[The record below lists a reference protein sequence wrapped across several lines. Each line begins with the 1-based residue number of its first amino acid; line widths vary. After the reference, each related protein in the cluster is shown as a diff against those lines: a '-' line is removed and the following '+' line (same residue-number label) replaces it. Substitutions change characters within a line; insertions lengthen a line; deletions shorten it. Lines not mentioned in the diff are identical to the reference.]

1 MENAKCYA
9 PQILVGTEGLPREQ
23 WLEYRRKG
31 IGGSDAAAVLGIS
44 PFRTGRDLYYDKLNI
59 VTADDAENWVQLEVG
74 TLLEPLVAKIFAHKT
89 GYKIYRRP
97 FMFQHPLYPWMLAD
111 LDYMAELPD
120 GTTAI
125 LEIKTTNYNA
135 KDNWW
140 YNGEE
145 IVPIYYESQ
154 GRHYM
159 AVMNIDRVYFC
170 CLYGNSEDE
179 AMIRRI
185 DRDMAYEEELI
196 PMFQDKYPGVTVKGT
211 YDSSGKLQTQIE
223 EGLEADVF
231 MSAAPKQMTA
241 LDGEGL
247 IVSDTIT
254 NLLENKIVLIVP
266 SDSDSGFTR
275 FEDIEKAES
284 IALGDPASVPVGQYS
299 EEALTSL
306 GIWDKIQDKVSFGT
320 NVTEVLNQVAAAS
333 ADAGIVYA
341 TDAASMADQVKVVA
355 EAPEGSLAKKV
366 IYPVAVVKDTANA
379 EAAGNFV
386 EFLKTDEAM
395 KVFESYGFTK
405 GE

>member
-1 MENAKCYA
+1 MKKH
-9 PQILVGTEGLPREQ
+9 ITMMM
-23 WLEYRRKG
+23 
-31 IGGSDAAAVLGIS
+31 AAVMAATVLAGCGAS
-44 PFRTGRDLYYDKLNI
+44 KEAAT
-59 VTADDAENWVQLEVG
+59 TAAPSETAAE
-74 TLLEPLVAKIFAHKT
+74 A
-89 GYKIYRRP
+89 
-97 FMFQHPLYPWMLAD
+97 
-111 LDYMAELPD
+111 
-120 GTTAI
+120 GTTAGTEAGTETEADTKAEADAKAEADTKAEAASGQETEI
-125 LEIKTTNYNA
+125 LVAAAASLKN
-135 KDNWW
+135 
-140 YNGEE
+140 
-145 IVPIYYESQ
+145 
-154 GRHYM
+154 
-159 AVMNIDRVYFC
+159 
-170 CLYGNSEDE
+170 
-179 AMIRRI
+179 
-185 DRDMAYEEELI
+185 AYEEELI

-231 MSAAPKQMTA
+231 MSAATKQMTA
-241 LDGEGL
+241 LDGEGM
-247 IVSDTIT
+247 IASDTIT

-266 SDSDSGFTR
+266 AGSGSGLAR

-284 IALGDPASVPVGQYS
+284 IALGDPASVPAGQYA

-341 TDAASMADQVKVVA
+341 TDAASMADQVQVVA

-366 IYPVAVVKDTANA
+366 IYPVAVVKNTANE
-379 EAAGNFV
+379 EAAKNFV